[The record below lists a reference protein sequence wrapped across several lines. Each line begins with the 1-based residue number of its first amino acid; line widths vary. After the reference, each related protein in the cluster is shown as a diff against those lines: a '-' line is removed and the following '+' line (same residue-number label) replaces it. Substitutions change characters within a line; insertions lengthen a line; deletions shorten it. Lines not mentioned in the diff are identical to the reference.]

1 MHTTADRLAVRATT
15 DERAREQLIQKQQRV
30 ILSIASRVSHKYVTT
45 SDDEWSVA
53 LCAFSHAVDTYDLQ
67 KGSFSAYA
75 ETVIRRSLIDSFR
88 SNSRF
93 AGEFSV
99 SPETFSG
106 DAVTEDAS
114 GVRLAVV
121 QNSVRASDTSLRDE
135 ITALSDECRAFGFGF
150 TDLANASPKQ
160 QKTRSGCAAAVG
172 WLLQKPER
180 LGRLFAEK
188 RLPIAALA
196 EEAGVSRK
204 VLERYRRYIITA
216 AIVLSGD
223 YPMLSEYF
231 TFIGKEASL

>member
-1 MHTTADRLAVRATT
+1 MHTTTDRLAVRAAA
-15 DERAREQLIQKQQRV
+15 DEHAREQLIQKQQRA

-53 LCAFSHAVDTYDLQ
+53 LCAFSHAIDTYDLQ
-67 KGSFSAYA
+67 KGSFNAYA

-88 SNSRF
+88 NNSRF
-93 AGEFSV
+93 SSEFAV

-106 DAVTEDAS
+106 DTAEADLS

-135 ITALSDECRAFGFGF
+135 IAALGEQCRAFGFGF
-150 TDLANASPKQ
+150 ADLAHASPKQ
-160 QKTRSGCAAAVG
+160 RQTRSACAAAVG

-188 RLPIAALA
+188 RLPVQALA
-196 EEAGVSRK
+196 EETGVSRK